1 MRCKFLR
8 TPHELKFLLIKGGKI
23 MKGTIIRTAEQEEY
37 AHPNHN
43 LFFLRD
49 VVTAAQNPALSV
61 HRGRI
66 EPGGEIVPHTHEGQ
80 TETFYILS
88 GDVVCTRGKEEIP
101 LSAGCCVVAPP
112 GLRHGLKNTGEEP
125 VELLAL
131 FTPPLK

>member
-1 MRCKFLR
+1 
-8 TPHELKFLLIKGGKI
+8 
-23 MKGTIIRTAEQEEY
+23 MKGTIVRTAEQEEY
-37 AHPNHN
+37 AHPAHD

-49 VVTAAQNPALSV
+49 AVTAELNPALSV

-66 EPGGEIVPHTHEGQ
+66 EAGGEIRPHCHEGQ

-88 GDVVCTRGKEEIP
+88 GEAVCTMNGIETP
-101 LSAGCCVVAPP
+101 LTGGCCVVAPP
-112 GLRHGLKNTGEEP
+112 GVKHGLKNTGEEP